1 MNEAQFVIYLM
12 SKDPTLLLAD
22 AQAEAAKVYGSTTTV
37 PTKSN
42 VSPEALKMA
51 KVELGWDDQIV
62 DHEIES
68 QEATYPG
75 QIRRIRRIVQEKLRA
90 RKFFDRA
97 KMYM

>member
-22 AQAEAAKVYGSTTTV
+22 AQAEAAKVYGSTTA

-97 KMYM
+97 KMFM